1 MSLYD
6 KVKEDPEWKP
16 LSDGNSRL
24 YVIVRG
30 DLTKSQQ
37 AVQAAHAVA
46 QFCLSNSNYSTLE
59 PGRRPEMLWK
69 NEFLILLKAKDLT
82 DLAIWREKIRAKGCK
97 WAEFKEPDINNE
109 TTAIAAWGEDLPS
122 LLQSVPLL

>member
-6 KVKEDPEWKP
+6 KVKEDAEWKP
-16 LSDGNSRL
+16 LSDGNGRL

-46 QFCLSNSNYSTLE
+46 QFCLTRNYE
-59 PGRRPEMLWK
+59 IVPGRHPLTVWS
-69 NEFLILLKAKDLT
+69 NEFLILLKARDLT
-82 DLAIWREKIRAKGCK
+82 DLCIWREKIRAKGFK
-97 WAEFKEPDINNE
+97 WVEFKEPDLDNQ
-109 TTAIAAWGEDLPS
+109 TTAVAAFGDGLNDFLRDLS
-122 LLQSVPLL
+122 LV

>member
-6 KVKEDPEWKP
+6 KVKEDPKWEP
-16 LSDGNSRL
+16 LSQGTNRL
-24 YVIVRG
+24 YVLVRG

-37 AVQAAHAVA
+37 AVQAGHAIA
-46 QFCLSNSNYSTLE
+46 QYCLTRNYSPLQ
-59 PGRRPEMLWK
+59 PGKLPEMLWK

-82 DLAIWREKIRAKGCK
+82 DLVVWREKIRAKGCN

-109 TTAIAAWGEDLPS
+109 TTAVAAFGTDLDD
-122 LLQSVPLL
+122 LLRNLPLL